1 MDLQTP
7 RKQGRRFR
15 VIVVCLFVNGYE
27 ILLQLIQ
34 SFTKN

>member
-7 RKQGRRFR
+7 GTGGRSWR
-15 VIVVCLFVNGYE
+15 VIVVCLFVDGCE